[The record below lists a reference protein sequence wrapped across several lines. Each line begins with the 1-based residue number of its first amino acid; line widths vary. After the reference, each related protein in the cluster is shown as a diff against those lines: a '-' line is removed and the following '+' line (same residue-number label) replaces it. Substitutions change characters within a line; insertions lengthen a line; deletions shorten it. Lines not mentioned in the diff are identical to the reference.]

1 MVGSKGGPGGVNQTR
16 PLLTTGGI
24 QAILGVQ
31 VLQKCLDELQN
42 LENIDPKQMA
52 PKARKKLGQVCKDM
66 AAGLSGVDLGT
77 GKLLRGSGMQ
87 YAAKKEREGDH
98 DPRTY
103 ARWQLQSAVRA

>member
-1 MVGSKGGPGGVNQTR
+1 MNQTR